1 MPVFALTNDL
11 IFPDPSLAEDDGL
24 LAVGGDLSAERLL
37 LAYAQGIF
45 PWYSDGDPIL
55 WWSPNPRMIVL
66 PNEFK
71 PSKSL
76 RQTIRTKGFKV
87 KFDTAFEQVIIAC
100 SKVNRNDQNG
110 TWITEEMKTAYIHLH
125 ELGFA
130 HSVETYFDGDL
141 VGGLYGVSL
150 GKAFFGESM
159 FHYRRDASKVAFY
172 FLVKRLV
179 EWDFQIID
187 SQVETVHLKSLGGQL
202 IPRKEFLRLLS
213 SSLKHPT
220 FRGKW

>member
-1 MPVFALTNDL
+1 VPVFALTNDL

-37 LAYAQGIF
+37 LAYSHGIF
-45 PWYSDGDPIL
+45 PWYSDGEPIL
-55 WWSPNPRMIVL
+55 WWSPEPRMIVL
-66 PNEFK
+66 PGEFK
-71 PSKSL
+71 CSKSL

-87 KFDTAFEQVIIAC
+87 KFDQAFEQVINAC
-100 SKVNRNDQNG
+100 SMVRRDDQRG
-110 TWITEEMKTAYIHLH
+110 TWITEEMKSAYIHLH

-130 HSVETYFDGDL
+130 HSVETYLDGEL

-172 FLVKRLV
+172 FLVKRLL
-179 EWDFQIID
+179 EWEFDLID
-187 SQVETVHLKSLGGQL
+187 SQVETSHLKSLCGGL
-202 IPRKEFLRLLS
+202 VPRKKFLQLLS

-220 FRGKW
+220 IRGKW

>member
-1 MPVFALTNDL
+1 MPVFALTND
-11 IFPDPSLAEDDGL
+11 IVFPDPSLAEDDGL
-24 LAVGGDLSAERLL
+24 LAVGGDLSVERLL
-37 LAYAQGIF
+37 LAYSQGIF

-76 RQTIRTKGFKV
+76 RQSIRTKGFEV

-130 HSVETYFDGDL
+130 HSVEIYFDGDL

-159 FHYRRDASKVAFY
+159 FHYCRDASKVAFY

-179 EWDFQIID
+179 EWDFQLID

-202 IPRKEFLRLLS
+202 VPRTKFLHLLS
-213 SSLKHPT
+213 SSIKHPT
-220 FRGKW
+220 IKGKW

>member
-11 IFPDPSLAEDDGL
+11 VFPDPSMAEDEGL
-24 LAVGGDLSAERLL
+24 LAVGGDLSAKRLL
-37 LAYAQGIF
+37 LAYSQGIF
-45 PWYSDGDPIL
+45 PWYSDSDTIL
-55 WWSPNPRMIVL
+55 WWSPDPRMIVL

-76 RQTIRTKGFKV
+76 RQTLRTKGFEV
-87 KFDTAFEQVIIAC
+87 KFDQAFEQVIYAC
-100 SKVNRNDQNG
+100 SNVKREGEGG
-110 TWITEEMKTAYIHLH
+110 TWITEEMKSAYNHLH

-130 HSVETYFDGDL
+130 HSVETYQDGTL

-179 EWDFQIID
+179 EWDFHLID
-187 SQVETVHLKSLGGQL
+187 SQVETMHLKSLGGRL
-202 IPRKEFLRLLS
+202 IPRKEFLRFLS
-213 SSLKHPT
+213 SSLKHPSII
-220 FRGKW
+220 GKW